1 MLLVIQKAVDVLGM
15 NRAEINTPSTD
26 SITPWLLVIH
36 HSRHVTPPSTF
47 HHMPNS

>member
-1 MLLVIQKAVDVLGM
+1 MLLVMQKAVDVQT
-15 NRAEINTPSTD
+15 EIDTPNTD
-26 SITPWLLVIH
+26 SITPRLPIIH